1 MVTPRIGRWWYRQA
15 SNIEDSRSVQHV
27 VTIFLDISVIWGN
40 TISGIQGNAT
50 IFLGYE
56 APLGFDP
63 LLSTKTLLKLASSGH
78 DYRVWERESKKGGRT
93 YLKDRA
99 GQFTTAKFYCLVK
112 QQFWTP
118 HLYIWRF
125 ILNISW
131 SVVHPALNK
140 TCDFRWLRSHS
151 EAHAFETSVG
161 IFRCNPVKSMQQTV
175 LGKGHLNVIIP
186 NDSTDIYIG
195 LYLDS
200 KW

>member
-1 MVTPRIGRWWYRQA
+1 MRQHYFWDTRQC
-15 SNIEDSRSVQHV
+15 N
-27 VTIFLDISVIWGN
+27 N
-40 TISGIQGNAT
+40 ISGIWGTFRFWPTAIYQ
-50 IFLGYE
+50 
-56 APLGFDP
+56 D
-63 LLSTKTLLKLASSGH
+63 TLEIGVQRTRLQSV
-78 DYRVWERESKKGGRT
+78 RERESKKGGRT

>member
-15 SNIEDSRSVQHV
+15 SNIDDSRSVQHV
-27 VTIFLDISVIWGN
+27 VTIFMDISGIWGN

-78 DYRVWERESKKGGRT
+78 DYKVWERESKKGGRT

-140 TCDFRWLRSHS
+140 TCDFRTKKPLRSS
-151 EAHAFETSVG
+151 CIRNISWNFQ
-161 IFRCNPVKSMQQTV
+161 MQSSKVYATDCV
-175 LGKGHLNVIIP
+175 GKGASECHHPKWQHRHLYWIIP
-186 NDSTDIYIG
+186 R
-195 LYLDS
+195 
-200 KW
+200 